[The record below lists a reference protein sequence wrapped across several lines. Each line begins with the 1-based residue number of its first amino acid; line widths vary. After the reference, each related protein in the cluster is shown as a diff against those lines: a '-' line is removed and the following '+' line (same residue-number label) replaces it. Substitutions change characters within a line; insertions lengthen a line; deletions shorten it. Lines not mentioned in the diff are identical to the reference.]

1 MRIAS
6 RDLIQSVCVQH
17 IPWHAPE
24 HYYKLYDPDL
34 PVAPHQHLPVDVPD
48 IAVSE
53 IFTTRYMPEGSGR
66 CSCYESSEF
75 DGNRS
80 CCGGYANGAKEGG
93 TAPGQANYTARSY
106 WDSFHDL
113 HKMNKTEFFPH
124 DNTTLAVKDQQAI
137 RQVRN
142 CVRFIVTFLYDNRS
156 FPKTGPRYTF
166 AKLKKTRLPG
176 ISCSSIV
183 H

>member
-1 MRIAS
+1 M
-6 RDLIQSVCVQH
+6 QH

-24 HYYKLYDPDL
+24 HYYKLYDDPDL

-53 IFTTRYMPEGSGR
+53 IFTTRYMPEESGR

-80 CCGGYANGAKEGG
+80 CCGGYANGAKKGG
-93 TAPGQANYTARSY
+93 TVPGEANYTARSY

-113 HKMNKTEFFPH
+113 HAMTKTEFFPH
-124 DNTTLAVKDQQAI
+124 DNTTLTVKDQQAI

-142 CVRFIVTFLYDNRS
+142 SVSVFSSPFSHEHR
-156 FPKTGPRYTF
+156 
-166 AKLKKTRLPG
+166 
-176 ISCSSIV
+176 SSIV
-183 H
+183 SQDRLG